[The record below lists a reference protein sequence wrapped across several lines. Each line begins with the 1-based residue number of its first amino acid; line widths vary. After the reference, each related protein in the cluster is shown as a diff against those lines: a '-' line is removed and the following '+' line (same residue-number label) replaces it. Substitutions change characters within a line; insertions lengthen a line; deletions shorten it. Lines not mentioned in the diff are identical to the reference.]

1 MERIYNFSSVQSTL
15 PSEVVEIIR
24 SELENYSERAVPV
37 IELDKNS
44 KEYADI
50 AASAEKS
57 LRELLDIP
65 QNYRVLFMQGGS
77 ELQYSAIPLNLLSG
91 HKCADYIVSGR
102 HSKIASLEAKKYGD
116 IAIAASSAGAT
127 PAFSTVPETK
137 RSDFRPDADYVHI
150 TFNNSVYGTK
160 FHYVPDTGNIP
171 LVADMSSFLLSEPI
185 EVSKFAL
192 IYANAETSIGAGSL
206 TVVIVREDLVSMA
219 REDTPSALN
228 YKLVG
233 EGSSVKS
240 TAPATSVYIA
250 KCVFDW
256 IKSIGGLEEMKRR
269 NERKASR
276 LYDYLDGQLYYTAP
290 VDKKCRSMMNVVF
303 VTGDAS
309 LDAKF
314 AKEAME
320 EGLYNLGAHGSLGG
334 MCVAIYNA
342 MPIEAVDKLVA
353 FMKRFAQENPK
364 IET

>member
-15 PSEVVEIIR
+15 PSEVVELIKV
-24 SELENYSERAVPV
+24 ELENYAKDAISVLE
-37 IELDKNS
+37 IDKTS
-44 KEYADI
+44 REYAEI
-50 AASAEKS
+50 AASAEAT
-57 LRELLDIP
+57 LRELLNIP
-65 QNYRVLFMQGGS
+65 QNYRVLFMQGGTDF
-77 ELQYSAIPLNLLSG
+77 QHSAIPLNLLSE
-91 HKCADYIVSGR
+91 HKCADYIVSGQQ
-102 HSKIASLEAKKYGD
+102 SKNASLEAKKYGD

-150 TFNNSVYGTK
+150 SFNNSVYGTK

-171 LVADMSSFLLSEPI
+171 LVADMSSFLLSEPVEI
-185 EVSKFAL
+185 SKFAL
-192 IYANAETSIGAGSL
+192 IYANAESCIGAGSL
-206 TVVIVREDLVSMA
+206 TVVIVREDLVATA
-219 REDTPSALN
+219 RCDTPAALN

-240 TAPATSVYIA
+240 TAPATSLYIA
-250 KCVFDW
+250 KLVFEW

-276 LYDYLDGQLYYTAP
+276 LYDYLDSQLYYTAP

-314 AKEAME
+314 AKEAMA
-320 EGLYNLGAHGSLGG
+320 EGLYNLGGHGSVGG
-334 MCVAIYNA
+334 MCAAIYNA
-342 MPIEAVDKLVA
+342 MSIEGVEKLVA
-353 FMKRFAQENPK
+353 FMKKFAQENPK
-364 IET
+364 VEA

>member
-1 MERIYNFSSVQSTL
+1 MEKTYNFSSVQSTL
-15 PSEVVEIIR
+15 PSEVVELIR
-24 SELENYSERAVPV
+24 TELENYATGAIPILE
-37 IELDKNS
+37 IDKTS
-44 KEYADI
+44 REYAEI
-50 AASAEKS
+50 AAFAEEL

-65 QNYRVLFMQGGS
+65 QNYRVLFMQGGTDC
-77 ELQYSAIPLNLLSG
+77 QYSAIALNLLSG
-91 HKCADYIVSGR
+91 HKCADYIVSGQ

-116 IAIAASSAGAT
+116 IAISASSAGAT

-171 LVADMSSFLLSEPI
+171 LVADMSTFLLSEPV

-192 IYANAETSIGAGSL
+192 IYANAESCIGAGSL
-206 TVVIVREDLVSMA
+206 TVVIVREDLVSAA
-219 REDTPSALN
+219 RPDTPSALN

-233 EGSSVKS
+233 EGSAVKS
-240 TAPATSVYIA
+240 TAPAISLYIA
-250 KCVFDW
+250 KLVFEW

-276 LYDYLDGQLYYTAP
+276 LYDYLDSQLYYTAP

-320 EGLYNLGAHGSLGG
+320 EGLYNLGGHGSVGG
-334 MCVAIYNA
+334 ICAAIYNA
-342 MPIEAVDKLVA
+342 MPIEGVEKLVA
-353 FMKRFAQENPK
+353 FMKKFAQENPK
-364 IET
+364 IEA